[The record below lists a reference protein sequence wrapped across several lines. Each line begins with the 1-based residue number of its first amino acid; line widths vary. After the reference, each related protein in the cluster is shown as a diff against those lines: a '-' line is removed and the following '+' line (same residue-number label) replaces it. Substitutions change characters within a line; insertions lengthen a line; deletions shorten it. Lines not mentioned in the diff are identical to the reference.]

1 MKIRVYYKDTDCGGI
16 VYHSRYLDFC
26 EMTRSELFFSH
37 GKSPTRDGC
46 HFAIKKIEAN
56 YIAPARLG
64 DLLEVKTYIKKI
76 KRTSFALYH
85 EIYRDEKLIFT
96 MDILLV
102 NLCQDGKPHLIDE
115 EDRHFFQTVLAP
127 VS

>member
-37 GKSPTRDGC
+37 KKSPTRDGC
-46 HFAIKKIEAN
+46 HFAIKKIQAD
-56 YIAPARLG
+56 YKAPARLG
-64 DLLEVKTYIKKI
+64 DLLEVKTCIKQI

-85 EIYRDEKLIFT
+85 EIYRDATLIFT
-96 MDILLV
+96 MDIVLV
-102 NLCQDGKPHLIDE
+102 NLCQNGRPRAIHEDDISFFKKILI
-115 EDRHFFQTVLAP
+115 HC
-127 VS
+127 